1 MMLHQYRIVG
11 IREHLSCFDQR
22 QRPIISLEFWG
33 LRRNWHYLRGSGDIS
48 GCHRFQ
54 VAFNL
59 NINSSLHHVLKGIK
73 YTMSTGP
80 DLKDTRFDSNFL
92 SRNMSQHILTL
103 ARWHRETTSVTS
115 QLSFL
120 FFCRFFDLTLSFL
133 YFNDSF
139 DVRGVVL
146 LVSPAS
152 IGAECVVTILQFW
165 LHYNYRDIVL
175 IATRRQMISTRGQ
188 S

>member
-1 MMLHQYRIVG
+1 MT
-11 IREHLSCFDQR
+11 QR
-22 QRPIISLEFWG
+22 DNFCDFPTIIS
-33 LRRNWHYLRGSGDIS
+33 
-48 GCHRFQ
+48 
-54 VAFNL
+54 
-59 NINSSLHHVLKGIK
+59 
-73 YTMSTGP
+73 
-80 DLKDTRFDSNFL
+80 
-92 SRNMSQHILTL
+92 
-103 ARWHRETTSVTS
+103 
-115 QLSFL
+115 L

-165 LHYNYRDIVL
+165 LHYNNYRDIVL
-175 IATRRQMISTRGQ
+175 IATSRQMISTRGQ